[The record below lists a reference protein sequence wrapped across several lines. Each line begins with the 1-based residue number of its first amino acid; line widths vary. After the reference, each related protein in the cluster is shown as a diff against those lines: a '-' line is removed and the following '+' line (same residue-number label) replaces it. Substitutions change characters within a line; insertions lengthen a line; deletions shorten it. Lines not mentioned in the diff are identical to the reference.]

1 MSKTFYND
9 IRNEEIFG
17 EGIMAKIS
25 NEILGFIFTFSYL
38 GLLVCLW
45 IWYGSNFVFL
55 CVIFWGLPLL
65 LISIPWLGIW
75 IFTRLKSLVLV
86 GYLASLLNV
95 FYLLPIFKDFQLLRI
110 TDTAGNIIS
119 LVPWLSLA
127 ITLFDSI
134 FLFVATLGFYKNF
147 ILELPKKDDL
157 DKDLL

>member
-1 MSKTFYND
+1 MTFVV
-9 IRNEEIFG
+9 IKFW

-38 GLLVCLW
+38 CLLVCLW
-45 IWYGSNFVFL
+45 ILYGSNFVFL
-55 CVIFWGLPLL
+55 CVIFGGVPLL

-75 IFTRLKSLVLV
+75 IFTRLKSLVLI

-95 FYLLPIFKDFQLLRI
+95 FYLLPIFKDFHLAGI
-110 TDTAGNIIS
+110 TDTVEYSILSVAII
-119 LVPWLSLA
+119 
-127 ITLFDSI
+127 IFDII

-147 ILELPKKDDL
+147 ILALLKKEDL

>member
-1 MSKTFYND
+1 MTLGGMKFL
-9 IRNEEIFG
+9 

-38 GLLVCLW
+38 CLLLCLW
-45 IWYGSNFVFL
+45 ILFGSNFVFL

-110 TDTAGNIIS
+110 TDTARNIIP
-119 LVPWLSLA
+119 LLPWLSLA
-127 ITLFDSI
+127 IIIFDSI
-134 FLFVATLGFYKNF
+134 FLFADTLGFYKNF

>member
-1 MSKTFYND
+1 MTLGGMKFL
-9 IRNEEIFG
+9 

-38 GLLVCLW
+38 CLLLCLW
-45 IWYGSNFVFL
+45 ILFGSNFVFL

-110 TDTAGNIIS
+110 TDTARNIIP
-119 LVPWLSLA
+119 LLPWLSLA
-127 ITLFDSI
+127 IIIFDSI
-134 FLFVATLGFYKNF
+134 FLFAATLGFYKNF

>member
-1 MSKTFYND
+1 
-9 IRNEEIFG
+9 
-17 EGIMAKIS
+17 MAKIS

-38 GLLVCLW
+38 CLLVCLW
-45 IWYGSNFVFL
+45 ILYGSNFVFL
-55 CVIFWGLPLL
+55 CVIFLGLPLL

-75 IFTRLKSLVLV
+75 IFTRLKTFVLI

-95 FYLLPIFKDFQLLRI
+95 FYLLPIFKDFQLLRV
-110 TDTAGNIIS
+110 TDTAGNITS

-134 FLFVATLGFYKNF
+134 FLFFATLGFYKNF

>member
-1 MSKTFYND
+1 MTLGGMKFL
-9 IRNEEIFG
+9 

-38 GLLVCLW
+38 CLLLCLW
-45 IWYGSNFVFL
+45 ILFGSNFVFL

-110 TDTAGNIIS
+110 TDTARNIIP
-119 LVPWLSLA
+119 LLPWLSLA
-127 ITLFDSI
+127 IIIFDSI
-134 FLFVATLGFYKNF
+134 FLFATTLGFYKNF